1 MSVSFIFK
9 RRKLRTASL
18 YFYGLCLL
26 LSLFSCSPT
35 KHFKDDTYLLR
46 KNTVTLNTDKT
57 YSDKGA
63 LKDALKSV
71 IVQQNNTYLFG
82 SMPFKVWLYNL
93 RYKKFQKDTAN
104 FQIRSRIVEKPVV
117 FNEKAIPLSIKQMQ
131 SLLRNQ
137 GYFNAVVH
145 ATHTKKGKEIVVN
158 YEVNTKEGF
167 LIDTITFSID
177 TSQLGATMLPIWRSK
192 SLLNKAIPYSNALLS
207 AERSQMV
214 NLAKN
219 QGFYK
224 FNTDN
229 IAFELDT
236 SGTKMLRDK
245 KSIVESA
252 ANILAGKL
260 KNTRPTVSVNAI
272 IKEEENYTAFNTYA
286 YKNIYVYPE
295 YKDNE
300 DLRKG
305 YKYEQVIDGITF
317 RYKNKKPLV
326 RNRIIKSKIFLQPQA
341 LYRQQDYDNTLMQL
355 NDLGIYNYAR
365 IFIQDHKDSIANHNE
380 LNAHIVLSPAK
391 PYDFNTNFELSG
403 GDLYVAGSAVNA
415 SVTNKNLFR
424 GANQLSI
431 SGMYG
436 FELNQNKNT
445 AQSFFDR
452 FYLMSQNVGASAKII
467 FPKFLLPFAI
477 DNNRSASPKTV
488 MSIGVNYL
496 DRPAYFRIRNISS
509 SLGYVWRRNTWT
521 TWQVN
526 PIFIN
531 TLHLGNISDSFRV
544 RMEQVQAIRNSYQEN
559 FIEGENVEF
568 IYNTEGRLPYRHTYL
583 RLGLEEAGM
592 LMGGVDRLTKAIR
605 GKGLSFNYASYVRFD
620 FDARQYFKRNNS
632 TLVFRM
638 YGGIG
643 IPYGDSKTL
652 PYIKQYFVGGAY
664 SIRGWAPRILGPG
677 SYYNAAAQNSQD
689 RIFID
694 QSGDIKL
701 EWNAEYRFKMIQ
713 LFAGAIGLN
722 GAIFA
727 DAGNI
732 WLANKDPNLPGASFA
747 FNRLWQD
754 IAMSTGAGLR
764 ADIGGFLVLRADWAF
779 PIKKPYV
786 SQNSGWVLHE
796 VDFGSRQ
803 WRNKNINLNVGIGLP
818 F

>member
-1 MSVSFIFK
+1 MIRCSFK
-9 RRKLRTASL
+9 RGKDQMNDLYLYSL
-18 YFYGLCLL
+18 GLILM
-26 LSLFSCSPT
+26 LFSCSPV
-35 KHFKDDTYLLR
+35 KHLKEDEYLLR
-46 KNTVTLNTDKT
+46 KNTVTLHTDKT

-82 SMPFKVWLYNL
+82 SIPFKIWLYNL
-93 RYKKFQKDTAN
+93 NYKRFQTDTAN
-104 FQIRSRIVEKPVV
+104 FQIRSRIVEKPII
-117 FNEKAIPLSIKQMQ
+117 FNDKTIPTSTRQMQ

-137 GYFNAVVH
+137 GYFNAEVH
-145 ATHTKKGKEIVVN
+145 ASHSTKGKEVVVN
-158 YEVNTKEGF
+158 YDVKTKDGY
-167 LIDTITFSID
+167 LIDTINFSMD
-177 TSQLGATMLPIWRSK
+177 TSQLASTMLPIWHSK
-192 SLLNKAIPYSNALLS
+192 SLVKKGVPYSNGLLS

-214 NLAKN
+214 TLAKN

-236 SGTKMLRDK
+236 SGTRILRYK

-252 ANILAGKL
+252 ANILAGKIR
-260 KNTRPTVSVNAI
+260 NTHPSVSVNAL
-272 IKEEENYTAFNTYA
+272 IKEEENYTAFNTYT
-286 YKNIYVYPE
+286 YNHIYVYPE

-300 DLRKG
+300 NLREG
-305 YKYEQVIDGITF
+305 YNYEEVIDGITF

-326 RNRIIKSKIFLQPQA
+326 RNRVIKSKIFLQPNA
-341 LYRQQDYDNTLMQL
+341 LYRQLDYDNTLMQL

-365 IFIQDHKDSIANHNE
+365 IFILDHKDSVSGNPQ

-403 GDLYVAGSAVNA
+403 GDLYVAGSAINA
-415 SVTNKNLFR
+415 SVTNKNFFR
-424 GANQLSI
+424 GANQLSV
-431 SGMYG
+431 SGTYG

-445 AQSFFDR
+445 TQSFFDR
-452 FYLMSQNVGASAKII
+452 FYLMSQNVGANAKVI
-467 FPKFLLPFAI
+467 FPKFLLPFSV
-477 DNNRSASPKTV
+477 DNNRAASPKTV
-488 MSIGVNYL
+488 FSMGVNYL

-509 SLGYVWRRNTWT
+509 SLGYVWKSNTWT

-526 PIFIN
+526 PVFIN

-568 IYNTEGRLPYRHTYL
+568 IHNTEGRLPYRHTYL
-583 RLGLEEAGM
+583 RLGLEEAGI
-592 LMGGVDRLTKAIR
+592 LMRGIDRATDAIR
-605 GKGLSFNYASYVRFD
+605 GEGLSFNYANYVRFD
-620 FDARQYFKRNNS
+620 FDARQYYKRNNS
-632 TLVFRM
+632 TFVLRM

-643 IPYGDSKTL
+643 IPYGNSKTL

-664 SIRGWAPRILGPG
+664 SIRGWAPRLLGPG
-677 SYYNAAAQNSQD
+677 SYYNAAAQNSLD

-722 GAIFA
+722 GALFA

-732 WLANKDPNLPGASFA
+732 WLAHKDPNLPGASFA
-747 FNRLWQD
+747 FNQLWQD
-754 IAMSTGAGLR
+754 IALSTGAGLR
-764 ADIGGFLVLRADWAF
+764 ADIGGFLILRADWAF
-779 PIKKPYV
+779 PLKKPYV
-786 SQNSGWVLHE
+786 PDHSGWVLKE
-796 VDFGSRQ
+796 IDFSSKQ
-803 WRNKNINLNVGIGLP
+803 WRTRNINLNIGIGLP